1 MRVLLDRLR
10 ALYAAAP
17 SGFDAPLDD
26 RRAVERVAGEGAQ
39 AYGELR
45 EPEALRLLR
54 WARLGPED
62 VLFDLGSGVG
72 KLVLL
77 AACATPVG
85 RAVGVELSA
94 HHHLV
99 ATGVLDGLVAG
110 LAADAATRLR
120 ERVRFVRGDLRR
132 VDLAAATVVYACSNC
147 FPDEVRAALA
157 AKAHAAPGLRA
168 LLTTRELPPPWG
180 GERFEEL
187 GRARVLTTWS
197 ESERVIVYRRRERA
211 QGRGTPVTGP

>member
-1 MRVLLDRLR
+1 MTCLEPRRREHGRVLLDRLR

-26 RRAVERVAGEGAQ
+26 RRAVERLAGEGAQ

-45 EPEALRLLR
+45 EGEALRLLR
-54 WARLGPED
+54 WARLTPD
-62 VLFDLGSGVG
+62 DALFDLGAGVG

-94 HHHLV
+94 HHHAV
-99 ATGVLDGLVAG
+99 ATGVLTDLLRGLPAG
-110 LAADAATRLR
+110 DAQGLR
-120 ERVRFVRGDLRR
+120 DRVSFVRDDLRR
-132 VDLAAATVVYACSNC
+132 VDLTGATVVYACSNC

-157 AKAHAAPGLRA
+157 ARAHAAPRLRA
-168 LLTTRELPPPWG
+168 LLTTRELPRPWA
-180 GERFEEL
+180 GERFEEV

-197 ESERVIVYRRRERA
+197 ESERVIVYRRR
-211 QGRGTPVTGP
+211 

>member
-1 MRVLLDRLR
+1 MAGVLLDRLR

-45 EPEALRLLR
+45 EGEALRLLR
-54 WARLGPED
+54 WARPGPED

-85 RAVGVELSA
+85 RAVGVELSG
-94 HHHLV
+94 HHHAV
-99 ATGVLDGLVAG
+99 ATGVLADLLAG
-110 LAADAATRLR
+110 LPPGPAGALR
-120 ERVRFVRGDLRR
+120 DRVQLVRDDLRR
-132 VDLAAATVVYACSNC
+132 VDLTAATIVYACSNC

-168 LLTTRELPPPWG
+168 LLTTRELPAPWG

-187 GRARVLTTWS
+187 GRVRVLTTWS
-197 ESERVIVYRRRERA
+197 ESERVIVYRRRER
-211 QGRGTPVTGP
+211 R

>member
-1 MRVLLDRLR
+1 MLIQRLR
-10 ALYAAAP
+10 SLYAAAP

-26 RRAVERVAGEGAQ
+26 RHAVERRAGEGAQ

-45 EPEALRLLR
+45 DDEALRWMR

-62 VLFDLGSGVG
+62 VLFDLGAGVG

-77 AACATPVG
+77 AACATRVG

-94 HHHLV
+94 HHHGV
-99 ATGVLDGLVAG
+99 ATGVLRRLLAG
-110 LAADAATRLR
+110 LPPAEAERLR
-120 ERVRFVRGDLRR
+120 ARAAFVRGDLRQ
-132 VDLAAATVVYACSNC
+132 VDLAAATVVFACSNC

-157 AKAHAAPGLRA
+157 AKAHAAPRLRA
-168 LLTTRELPPPWG
+168 LLTTRELPAPWA

-187 GRARVLTTWS
+187 GRGRVRTSWS
-197 ESERVIVYRRRERA
+197 ESERVIVYVKR
-211 QGRGTPVTGP
+211 